1 MNYEALLDEAR
12 YHGITVKE
20 KPLVSSDGRLRGSRI
35 AIRDSIRTSTEK
47 ACVLA
52 EELGHYHTTVG
63 DIIDM
68 EDAQNRKQERQARLW
83 AYNKQVGLLG
93 LVRAYEAGCTSWHD
107 AAEFLNVTES
117 FLTEAVECYREK
129 YGTGTMVDDYYIS
142 FIPYLSVGKI
152 RI

>member
-1 MNYEALLDEAR
+1 LEEEACED
-12 YHGITVKE
+12 GIDIIYYNFKNDNI
-20 KPLVSSDGRLRGSRI
+20 KGLYCDGTIGLNANI
-35 AIRDSIRTSTEK
+35 ETSAEK
-47 ACVLA
+47 ACILA